1 MIETGPDFMFC
12 RGDRILIAADVA
24 LNAAPRDS
32 IVFASVNGCAF
43 NVERSAVV
51 GATWL
56 AINVGDE
63 IASGCGRCANLGRE
77 TNDGDAV
84 RHQPIG
90 LTDGRLHCTIRQTI
104 ANHNAEQAP

>member
-1 MIETGPDFMFC
+1 MIETSPDFMFC

-24 LNAAPRDS
+24 LNAAPRDG
-32 IVFASVNGCAF
+32 IVFASVNGRAF

-63 IASGCGRCANLGRE
+63 IE
-77 TNDGDAV
+77 TDDGE
-84 RHQPIG
+84 PIG
-90 LTDGRLHCTIRQTI
+90 IALAVTDRWIVAQYGD
-104 ANHNAEQAP
+104 QAPKAHVRIGVRPLRKPWPGDE